1 MVKEMANIKRI
12 LGTVFVILG
21 PITLIIGL
29 VLWYVVYSMRWHSP
43 PNLQLEGLTY
53 IIILIGLGILIVGI
67 VLRILGGKK
76 EDVIKNF
83 GKLVLVV
90 GILITLGGIPGF
102 ILYIWSAFTLD
113 NWPTFIMF
121 IGIAILVVGI
131 VLLALARKKEKRE
144 ND

>member
-1 MVKEMANIKRI
+1 MVRGMANIKRI

-21 PITLIIGL
+21 PMTLIIGL
-29 VLWYVVYSMRWHSP
+29 VLWYIVYSVRWHGP

-76 EDVIKNF
+76 DHVIKNF
-83 GKLVLVV
+83 GKLVLAV

-102 ILYIWSAFTLD
+102 ILYIWSNFTLD

-121 IGIAILVVGI
+121 IGIAVLVVGI
-131 VLLALARKKEKRE
+131 VLLALAGKKEKRE